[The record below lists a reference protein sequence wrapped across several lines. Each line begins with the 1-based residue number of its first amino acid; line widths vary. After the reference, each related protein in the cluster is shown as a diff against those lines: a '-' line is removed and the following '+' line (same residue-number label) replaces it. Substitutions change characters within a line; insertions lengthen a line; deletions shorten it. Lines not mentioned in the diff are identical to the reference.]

1 MSKAQLKTK
10 SGPVE
15 VTPTQVL
22 EEALPRALKAFEKQA
37 KAIGASYHISI
48 GGDDGGDWTIDLK
61 AAEVRRGIPAKP
73 DVVLEM
79 MDEDF
84 TAMTKGKLD
93 VGQATMEGRIRIS
106 GSPDLVISLGRL
118 ISG

>member
-1 MSKAQLKTK
+1 MSKAQLKSK

-15 VTPTQVL
+15 VTPQQVL
-22 EEALPRALKAFEKQA
+22 EEALPKALKAFEKQA
-37 KAIGASYHISI
+37 KAIGATYVINI
-48 GGDDGGDWTIDLK
+48 GGDDGGEWTVDLK
-61 AAEVRRGIPAKP
+61 AVEVRRGAAANP

-79 MDEDF
+79 MDKDF
-84 TAMTKGKLD
+84 SAMTRGKLD

>member
-1 MSKAQLKTK
+1 MSKAQLSSK

-15 VTPTQVL
+15 VTPRQVL
-22 EEALPRALKAFEKQA
+22 EDALPRALKSFEKQA
-37 KAIGASYHISI
+37 KAIGATYLINL
-48 GGDDGGDWTIDLK
+48 GGDEGGEWTVDLK
-61 AAEVRRGIPAKP
+61 NVEVRRGTVENP

-84 TAMTKGKLD
+84 SAMTRGKLD